1 MDGEN
6 FNWVEARAE
15 CSVMKV
21 FKRLAF
27 GIKADLDTINR
38 IQGEAARDSHNPPD
52 RNLEVNASDARIEIT
67 RTIKSQTMNSVEFVR
82 EKSSIR
88 VTSDFSGGPKFLAS
102 PSLSTDG
109 HCVAIVDGCELE
121 LWNVRRKALDELFF
135 GAV

>member
-1 MDGEN
+1 VARYFTGTDNLKEIFFKMADPSM
-6 FNWVEARAE
+6 VEPGA
-15 CSVMKV
+15 
-21 FKRLAF
+21 
-27 GIKADLDTINR
+27 
-38 IQGEAARDSHNPPD
+38 
-52 RNLEVNASDARIEIT
+52 IEIT